1 MAKEKVPD
9 DLMSILSGKKPDKK
23 NTDVTQ
29 VEHSINTDKTQTEH
43 IEKDTD
49 ITRLREYQDKTTV
62 TFSVRLLN
70 EDREALRD
78 HFKNKGLKIT
88 QGVRMLIKEYM
99 EREGI

>member
-1 MAKEKVPD
+1 MAKEKVPA
-9 DLMSILSGKKPDKK
+9 DLMGILAGKKPDK
-23 NTDVTQ
+23 
-29 VEHSINTDKTQTEH
+29 ENTDKTQPEH
-43 IEKDTD
+43 SNNTDKTQPEHSEKDAD
-49 ITRLREYQDKTTV
+49 LTRLREYEDKTTV